1 MIVVFLLFFSDEGN
15 TISEESSF
23 SLTLFDSRNFEVA
36 FTNTK
41 EYIQIKLKKN
51 KYFNVTL
58 FLIDFGKYENYRYF
72 NANTY
77 EYVYIFRNNLTKLN
91 VEFKFTRIG
100 NFSDYYNFLI
110 DYSGLKEDYKDET
123 QDSQKL
129 EEDETQNSSA
139 AVIFATVLAYISFA
153 LIIFPIIIFYFI
165 CVAFVKILLMN
176 AIYVIYAQ
184 FLKVE
189 LIAQNLKQYICL
201 KENKFII

>member
-1 MIVVFLLFFSDEGN
+1 MTVVFLLFFSDEGN

-41 EYIQIKLKKN
+41 EYIQIKFKKN

-58 FLIDFGKYENYRYF
+58 FLMDFGKYENYRYF

-153 LIIFPIIIFYFI
+153 LIIFPIIIFLFYMCGLCEDI
-165 CVAFVKILLMN
+165 INEC
-176 AIYVIYAQ
+176 
-184 FLKVE
+184 
-189 LIAQNLKQYICL
+189 NLCDLCTISEGGIDCA
-201 KENKFII
+201 KFKAVYLFKRE

>member
-51 KYFNVTL
+51 KYFNVNL

-201 KENKFII
+201 KLNKFII